1 MQRNVNERQMKV
13 QFENY
18 FRQYFKP
25 LCFYAMSLLKD
36 EEAARDVV
44 HDVFLSVWVHRE
56 EIDFERPMY
65 PYLLNLIRNRAL
77 NWLAHTKVV
86 IQHEEHM
93 LQKGELLEEADDNGH
108 EELVQQIMERIDHL
122 PERCS
127 EVMRLC
133 FVECKSY
140 KEIAALLGVSVN
152 TVKTH
157 ITNGLKILREE
168 FPASILL
175 FLFLR
180 MSEENIF

>member
-1 MQRNVNERQMKV
+1 M
-13 QFENY
+13 
-18 FRQYFKP
+18 
-25 LCFYAMSLLKD
+25 
-36 EEAARDVV
+36 
-44 HDVFLSVWVHRE
+44 
-56 EIDFERPMY
+56 
-65 PYLLNLIRNRAL
+65 
-77 NWLAHTKVV
+77 
-86 IQHEEHM
+86 
-93 LQKGELLEEADDNGH
+93 EEADDNGH

-157 ITNGLKILREE
+157 VTNGLKILREE